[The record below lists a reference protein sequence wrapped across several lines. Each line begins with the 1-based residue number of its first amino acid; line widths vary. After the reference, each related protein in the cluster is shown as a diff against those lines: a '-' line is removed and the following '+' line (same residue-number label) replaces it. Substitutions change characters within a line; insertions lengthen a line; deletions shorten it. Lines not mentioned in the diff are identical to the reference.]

1 MPDNIY
7 DAKVGDKLTPEQINQ
22 AAKGET
28 QGTATE
34 PEGVIENKNQKDL
47 EYPLNNPDDYKGR
60 IVFNVMKDAETDL
73 GNVVGALTG
82 FIKKTLNP
90 DDEAPDGSAIE
101 ETTGANPV
109 ERAKGVAAHK
119 GAETTQ
125 QTIIA
130 PKPLTPLDRQV
141 SLYLPVGLQYRDNV
155 AYENMDL
162 GGMGGAAERGLQS
175 GSGAIKS
182 LIEGGMKTLS
192 AGLGGAANKEVAKLG
207 VVKLASNLPD
217 EVAGAFKSAAGV
229 TTNPNTRVLFKQV
242 NLREFAFA
250 FKFIA
255 TSAKEAEEVK
265 EIIKLFRTELYPENI
280 NLEVGG
286 SQISIGYKFP
296 NKFQIDVE
304 YDGDEIA
311 TRIKPCFL
319 RDVSVTYNNTSM
331 TMHSDGNFQEIEM
344 SLSFQ
349 ETRTLNRKDVEEG
362 Y

>member
-1 MPDNIY
+1 MATVTNIN
-7 DAKVGDKLTPEQINQ
+7 DVQVGDTLTSAQIYE
-22 AAKGET
+22 AATGSKPGIE
-28 QGTATE
+28 
-34 PEGVIENKNQKDL
+34 ENKSRKDL
-47 EYPLNNPDDYKGR
+47 EYPLNNPDEYKGR
-60 IVFNVMKDAETDL
+60 LVFNVMKEPETDL
-73 GNVVGALTG
+73 GNISEAASSFAKSIGDGLKNALQTE
-82 FIKKTLNP
+82 NP
-90 DDEAPDGSAIE
+90 E
-101 ETTGANPV
+101 EV
-109 ERAKGVAAHK
+109 AKAVKSHK
-119 GAETTQ
+119 GEVNVP
-125 QTIIA
+125 II
-130 PKPLTPLDRQV
+130 KQRPLIKLDRQV
-141 SLYLPVGLQYRDNV
+141 SLYLPVGLQYR
-155 AYENMDL
+155 DL

>member
-1 MPDNIY
+1 MPTVTNIQ
-7 DAKVGDKLTPEQINQ
+7 DVQVGDTLSAAQIVE
-22 AAKGET
+22 AATGRKPGIE
-28 QGTATE
+28 
-34 PEGVIENKNQKDL
+34 ENKSRKDL
-47 EYPLNNPDDYKGR
+47 EYPLNNPDEYKGR
-60 IVFNVMKDAETDL
+60 LIFNVMKEPETDL
-73 GNVVGALTG
+73 GNIAEAATSFAKSVGTGLKNALQTE
-82 FIKKTLNP
+82 NP
-90 DDEAPDGSAIE
+90 E
-101 ETTGANPV
+101 EV
-109 ERAKGVAAHK
+109 AKAVKSHK
-119 GAETTQ
+119 GEDNVP
-125 QTIIA
+125 II
-130 PKPLTPLDRQV
+130 KQRPLIKLERQV

-155 AYENMDL
+155 GYENMDL
-162 GGMGGAAERGLQS
+162 GGMGAAAEAGLKS
-175 GSGAIKS
+175 GSGAIKN

-192 AGLGGAANKEVAKLG
+192 AGLGGAANKDVAKLG
-207 VVKLASNLPD
+207 VVKLTSKLPD
-217 EVAGAFKSAAGV
+217 EVSGAFKSAAGV

-280 NLEVGG
+280 NLDVGG

-304 YDGDEIA
+304 YDGEDIA

-344 SLSFQ
+344 TLAFQ

-362 Y
+362 F